1 MYKLTMLTVAAM
13 LVVVFFVV
21 SCCAYWLWGLEP
33 HMFLRVLFSAM
44 FGSVGATIAYA
55 VFREVCGDEGTGR
68 EDADAGSESTV
79 SPEAAAPQAP
89 NLNTPHAMTLQ
100 RQPELGHSIWVDN
113 YISDEDGFELPE
125 AELIEKLKQ
134 GVRDGDWLGWRLV
147 RIEQEVIGNVA

>member
-1 MYKLTMLTVAAM
+1 MLSLAAM
-13 LVVVFFVV
+13 LVAFVV
-21 SCCAYWLWGLEP
+21 VSFCTYWLLGLEP
-33 HMFLRVLFSAM
+33 LLQIRVLLSM
-44 FGSVGATIAYA
+44 LGGLVGMAGARA
-55 VFREVCGDEGTGR
+55 VICHVRGDEGPGR
-68 EDADAGSESTV
+68 DDADADSESTV